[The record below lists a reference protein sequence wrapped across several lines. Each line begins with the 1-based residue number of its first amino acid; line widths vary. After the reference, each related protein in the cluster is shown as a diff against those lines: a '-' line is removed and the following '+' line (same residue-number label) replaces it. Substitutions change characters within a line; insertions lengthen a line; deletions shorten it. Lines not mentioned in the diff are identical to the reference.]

1 MSGFVAASGYGQ
13 LEAGILA
20 RVGYWN
26 EVLSLKCYEDASWP
40 SWVMSDAEDIL
51 MRHQVVKFT
60 VSDEPPAF
68 RTYEKNQPLVSDEPS
83 AYEVCAQM
91 NFAEYGQDKL
101 ADLDILRKPE
111 MFDKF
116 MAEWQSKRIAKYG
129 ETLNARTLSRF
140 IAEAH
145 VKNQGPQA
153 GMITSAHNLGT
164 SAAPVSLATAANI
177 LPFLAR
183 LQAVA
188 IETKCFGKGEGWHLV
203 IPTQLNTAL
212 YNTALANKLDLGAC
226 SELVCNNMNGNL
238 PMGTGGP
245 YGFRWWL
252 NMEMSRPNGANA
264 VPLILFHES
273 AQIFASDIVT
283 NRVYEA
289 QDFERFYQMLLVSG
303 GKVLHP
309 ERVIIAWVS
318 F

>member
-1 MSGFVAASGYGQ
+1 MTGFVAASGYGQ

-26 EVLSLKCYEDASWP
+26 DILSLKCYEDAAWP
-40 SWVMSDAEDIL
+40 QWVMTDAEDIL

-60 VSDEPPAF
+60 VADEPPAF
-68 RTYEKNQPLVSDEPS
+68 RPYEKNQPLISDEMT

-91 NFAEYGQDKL
+91 SFAEYGQDKL
-101 ADLDILRKPE
+101 ADLDLMRKPE
-111 MFDKF
+111 MFDKY
-116 MAEWQSKRIAKYG
+116 MGERQSLRIARYG
-129 ETLNARTLSRF
+129 ETLNARTLARF
-140 IAEAH
+140 IAEALP
-145 VKNQGPQA
+145 KNQGPQA
-153 GMITSAHNLGT
+153 GQVTGAHALGT
-164 SAAPVSLATAANI
+164 SASPISLSNAATI

-183 LQAVA
+183 MQAVA

-203 IPTQLNTAL
+203 VPTQLNTAL

-226 SELVCNNMNGNL
+226 SELVCNNMSGKL
-238 PMGTGGP
+238 PAGSGGP

-264 VPLILFHES
+264 VPIVLFHES

-289 QDFERFYQMLLVSG
+289 QDFERYYQMLLVSG

-309 ERVIIAWVS
+309 ELVIVAWVS
-318 F
+318 Y

>member
-1 MSGFVAASGYGQ
+1 MAGFVAASGYGQ

-26 EVLSLKCYEDASWP
+26 EILSLQCYESASWP
-40 SWVMSDAEDIL
+40 QWVRSDAEDIL

-68 RTYEKNQPLVSDEPS
+68 RPYEKNQPLVSDEMAP
-83 AYEVCAQM
+83 YEVCAQM
-91 NFAEYGQDKL
+91 SFAEYGQDKI
-101 ADLDILRKPE
+101 ADLDLLRKPE
-111 MFDKF
+111 MFDKY
-116 MAEWQSKRIAKYG
+116 MSERQGKRIDKYG
-129 ETLNARTLSRF
+129 ETLNARTLARF
-140 IAEAH
+140 IGEAH
-145 VKNQGPQA
+145 PRNQGPGA
-153 GMITSAHNLGT
+153 GFITGAFNLGT
-164 SAAPVSLATAANI
+164 SSSPVSLSNAANI
-177 LPFLAR
+177 APFLAN

-188 IETKCFGKGEGWHLV
+188 IETKCFGKGEGWNLV

-212 YNTALANKLDLGAC
+212 YNTVFADKFNLGAC
-226 SELVCNNMNGNL
+226 SELVCNNLAGNL
-238 PMGTGGP
+238 PAGTGGP

-252 NMEMSRPNGANA
+252 NLEMSRPNGSNA
-264 VPLILFHES
+264 VPLVLFHDS

-289 QDFERFYQMLLVSG
+289 QDFERYYQMLLVSG

-309 ERVIIAWVS
+309 ERVIVAWVS

>member
-1 MSGFVAASGYGQ
+1 MAGYVAASGYGQ

-26 EVLSLKCYEDASWP
+26 EILSLKCYEDASWP
-40 SWVMSDAEDIL
+40 AWVMNDAEQIL
-51 MRHQVVKFT
+51 MQHQVVKFT
-60 VSDEPPAF
+60 VSDEPPDF
-68 RTYEKNQPLVSDEPS
+68 RPYEKNQPLVSDEMAP
-83 AYEVCAQM
+83 YEVCAQM
-91 NFAEYGQDKL
+91 SFAEYGQDKI
-101 ADLDILRKPE
+101 ADLDLLRKPE
-111 MFDKF
+111 MFDKY
-116 MAEWQSKRIAKYG
+116 MSERQAKRVDRYG
-129 ETLNARTLSRF
+129 ETLNARVLARF

-145 VKNQGPQA
+145 PRNQGPQA
-153 GMITSAHNLGT
+153 GFVTRSFNLGT
-164 SAAPVSLATAANI
+164 SAAPIDLTNKANI
-177 LPFLAR
+177 LPFLAK

-188 IETKCFGKGEGWHLV
+188 IETKCFGKGAGWHMV

-212 YNTALANKLDLGAC
+212 YDTNLANKLDLGAC
-226 SELVCNNMNGNL
+226 SELVCQNMAGNL

-252 NMEMSRPNGANA
+252 NIEMSQPNANDA
-264 VPLILFHES
+264 VPIVLFHES

-289 QDFERFYQMLLVSG
+289 QDFERYYQMLLVSG

-309 ERVIIAWVS
+309 ERVIIAWVR

>member
-1 MSGFVAASGYGQ
+1 MAGFVAASGYGQ

-26 EVLSLKCYEDASWP
+26 DMLSLKCYEDASWP
-40 SWVMSDAEDIL
+40 QWVMSDAEDIL

-68 RTYEKNQPLVSDEPS
+68 RPYEKNQPLVSDEMT

-91 NFAEYGQDKL
+91 SFAEYGQDKL
-101 ADLDILRKPE
+101 ADLDLLRKPE
-111 MFDKF
+111 MFDKY
-116 MAEWQSKRIAKYG
+116 MSERQSKRIARYG
-129 ETLNARTLSRF
+129 ETLNARTLARF

-145 VKNQGPQA
+145 VQNQGPTA
-153 GMITSAHNLGT
+153 GMITRSHALGT
-164 SAAPVSLATAANI
+164 SASPISLSTAANI
-177 LPFLAR
+177 APFLAK

-212 YNTALANKLDLGAC
+212 YNTVFANKFDLGSC

-238 PMGTGGP
+238 PMGSAGP

-252 NMEMSRPNGANA
+252 NMEMSRPNGSNA
-264 VPLILFHES
+264 VPIVLFHES

-289 QDFERFYQMLLVSG
+289 QDFERYYQMLLVSG